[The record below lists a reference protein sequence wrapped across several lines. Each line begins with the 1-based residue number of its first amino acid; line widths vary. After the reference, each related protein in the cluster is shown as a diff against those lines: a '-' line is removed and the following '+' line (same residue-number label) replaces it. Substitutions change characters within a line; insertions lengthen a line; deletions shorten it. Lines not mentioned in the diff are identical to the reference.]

1 MITSKKELQILF
13 YKGRVKE
20 AIQFLKSIRNA
31 GKSVHKKFVGEYS
44 YEDGVVEAYAKEGK
58 LKVEM
63 RTCPEQEVVRQIR
76 HSINRAIREN
86 KARVYIAGG
95 NTAYAERYLSSKGY
109 RVTKKMRDGKVCVIE
124 KEIKAKLLTLPFVY
138 DGACKGQVTI
148 EDSLY
153 SNYRKKALISTI
165 ENELR
170 EAPELVAQNDKESLI
185 LRLKKLG
192 FKVKELEFQN

>member
-1 MITSKKELQILF
+1 
-13 YKGRVKE
+13 
-20 AIQFLKSIRNA
+20 
-31 GKSVHKKFVGEYS
+31 
-44 YEDGVVEAYAKEGK
+44 
-58 LKVEM
+58 
-63 RTCPEQEVVRQIR
+63 
-76 HSINRAIREN
+76 
-86 KARVYIAGG
+86 
-95 NTAYAERYLSSKGY
+95 
-109 RVTKKMRDGKVCVIE
+109 MRDGKVCVIE
-124 KEIKAKLLTLPFVY
+124 KQTKAKLLTLPFVY
-138 DGACKGQVTI
+138 NEACEGQVTI